1 MNFITDASKFKKN
14 KFTPITRIVIKDDKE
29 IKKYKKIACIIL
41 TWNIS
46 KILISKLKKINKK
59 IKIIYT

>member
-1 MNFITDASKFKKN
+1 MNFITDASKFKN

-29 IKKYKKIACIIL
+29 IKNIKIACIIL

-46 KILISKLKKINKK
+46 KILILS
-59 IKIIYT
+59 